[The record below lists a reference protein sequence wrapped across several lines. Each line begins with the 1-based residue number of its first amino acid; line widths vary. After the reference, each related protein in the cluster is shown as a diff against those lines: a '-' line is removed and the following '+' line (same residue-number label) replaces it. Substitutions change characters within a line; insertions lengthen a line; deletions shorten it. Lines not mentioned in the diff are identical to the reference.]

1 MINGRRRDHGAER
14 GQLEVLPA
22 VCSDSCLLAEWA
34 RTLYGAWIACK
45 VLQAMLSLCVCVPT
59 GLCSAG
65 NRCHMSSMHA
75 HLHEQLYSCSS
86 SRPAGSTASG
96 MHDILALQE
105 FEKGT
110 PVKCN
115 PLAWWTFKDCFEYL
129 DRRELAV
136 QASVAAQP
144 HCMHFTRLTCCAR
157 CTRML
162 DEASSDG
169 LLPCYLRHDAEQ
181 MQGAA
186 EVARLLMTHSTVMHT
201 WNLPSAP
208 CPYGAGIIK
217 VSHTCA

>member
-1 MINGRRRDHGAER
+1 MAGGVIMVRKEVNWRCFPLCVVIRVCWQNGHARSTGLGLHVKCFR
-14 GQLEVLPA
+14 P
-22 VCSDSCLLAEWA
+22 CSA
-34 RTLYGAWIACK
+34 
-45 VLQAMLSLCVCVPT
+45 CVCVPT